1 MVIMSTLKSLKQKDE
16 SEVRTIGPE
25 KTFENKIKTFLDGQG
40 AWYVKFF
47 ANRMTKD
54 GIPDILACVNGY
66 FVGIEVKA
74 QNGHPSDLQKYHCNK
89 IREAG
94 GFAFIVYPSGWDE
107 FKKIIE
113 GLHRETYSREMPL
126 ILK

>member
-1 MVIMSTLKSLKQKDE
+1 M
-16 SEVRTIGPE
+16 GPE
-25 KTFENKIKTFLDGQG
+25 KTFETKIKRFLDSQG

-47 ANRMTKD
+47 ANRMTKE

-74 QNGHPSDLQKYHCNK
+74 CNGKPSKLQKHHCNK
-89 IREAG
+89 IRNAG
-94 GFAFIVYPSGWDE
+94 GFAFIVYPSGWDD
-107 FKKIIE
+107 FKKFIE
-113 GLHRETYSREMPL
+113 ELRFENFNRDMPM